1 VGIMQIAALG
11 LLTAAFIIFLKET
24 RPEMAVILSLALGI
38 LIFLSLLTYISDILR
53 ALEELTLK
61 ADVNIVYLNTLL
73 RIMGIAYIAEF
84 SAQICRDAGEG
95 ATASKIEFA
104 GKVFILA
111 LALPLIMVVLETIM
125 GLIP

>member
-1 VGIMQIAALG
+1 MGIMQIAALG

>member
-1 VGIMQIAALG
+1 VGIIQIAALG

-104 GKVFILA
+104 GKVFILV

>member
-1 VGIMQIAALG
+1 MGIIQIAALG
-11 LLTAAFIIFLKET
+11 LLTAAVVIFLKET

-38 LIFLSLLTYISDILR
+38 LIFIFLINYIADILR
-53 ALEELTLK
+53 TLEELTLR
-61 ADVNIVYLNTLL
+61 ADINIIYLNTLL

-84 SAQICRDAGEG
+84 SAQVCRDAGEG

>member
-1 VGIMQIAALG
+1 MGIIQIAALG

-104 GKVFILA
+104 GKVFILV

>member
-1 VGIMQIAALG
+1 MGIIQIAALG

-24 RPEMAVILSLALGI
+24 RPEIAVILSLALGI

-104 GKVFILA
+104 GKVFILV

>member
-1 VGIMQIAALG
+1 MGIIQIAALG

-24 RPEMAVILSLALGI
+24 RPEIAVILSLALGI
-38 LIFLSLLTYISDILR
+38 LIFLSLLTYISVILR

-104 GKVFILA
+104 GKVFILV